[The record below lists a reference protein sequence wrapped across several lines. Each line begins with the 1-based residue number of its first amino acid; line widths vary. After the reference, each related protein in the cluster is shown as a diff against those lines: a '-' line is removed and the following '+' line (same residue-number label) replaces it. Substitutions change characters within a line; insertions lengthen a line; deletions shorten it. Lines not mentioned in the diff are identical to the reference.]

1 MDETTTGDLRWH
13 QGWLDGGG
21 MPTGLVLVLS
31 SIVAF
36 FLYLTWQIDE
46 YEEQL
51 RRRTQDGF
59 CVLLLL
65 GLLALVVLAHHALF
79 DADGR
84 IVVAPAAFWWWGQSE
99 GGASSDTDRGS
110 SGTSPWA
117 VAAVV
122 ALLLVLASH
131 KSSFQM
137 FRPPFYLK

>member
-21 MPTGLVLVLS
+21 MPPGLVLGLS

-36 FLYLTWQIDE
+36 FLYLTWQID
-46 YEEQL
+46 
-51 RRRTQDGF
+51 GF

-65 GLLALVVLAHHALF
+65 GLLALVLLAHHALF

-122 ALLLVLASH
+122 ALLMVLALH